1 QGAEMKHKE
10 EILSLLE
17 SIKAPA
23 AVAIMHCKAH
33 QSGQTTQE
41 QGNKLA
47 DSAAKRAAEK
57 GIEEKVLAIVPEK

>member
-1 QGAEMKHKE
+1 QGAEVKHKK

-17 SIKAPA
+17 SVKAPA

-33 QSGQTTQE
+33 QSERTTQE

-47 DSAAKRAAEK
+47 DLAAKQAAEK
-57 GIEEKVLAIVPEK
+57 SIEEKVLAIVPEK